1 MLVLLSS
8 PASHWI
14 PRVPSSALLF
24 MLFGG
29 VLFLCARMPSSRAS
43 RRVAIGIA
51 ALKAKL
57 LSAIAKGDLI
67 LGVAWQAQLGGLNP
81 MTIATT
87 AVAQPSGSI
96 VLNGAKRFV
105 APAAGADLAIPHWL
119 SRAGY
124 PALAIP
130 HWLSCAGYPALA
142 ILLLRI
148 ALSVICIF
156 PLSVFAT
163 G

>member
-1 MLVLLSS
+1 
-8 PASHWI
+8 
-14 PRVPSSALLF
+14 

-43 RRVAIGIA
+43 RRVATDNA

-57 LSAIAKGDLI
+57 LPAIAKGDLI

-119 SRAGY
+119 S
-124 PALAIP
+124 
-130 HWLSCAGYPALA
+130 CAGYPAIANSTFGYKHIPIERFRDWLTPRR
-142 ILLLRI
+142 LRR
-148 ALSVICIF
+148 L
-156 PLSVFAT
+156 T
-163 G
+163 